1 MGILSL
7 FGAGMALQFERHGDG
22 FVYRANGTGPALPV
36 TEPEI
41 ERFVRQGGVS
51 FLLHTAAFGL
61 AVIAAALV
69 TTIWFPEGG
78 EAGGMVLMGV
88 LLVAI
93 CWALYRSMLW
103 SLSAPARALADRAPV
118 APERPASERPRA
130 TFQGYK
136 KPQRTPPP
144 QPVRRGQ
151 WLLVIPFAI
160 GELVGALAAAML
172 GYWVLAGLGETV
184 AIIGALLFGIA
195 ALYLIDLWCRRV
207 TGHSPAEFFSV
218 ISRLFD

>member
-1 MGILSL
+1 MGIISL

-41 ERFVRQGGVS
+41 DRFIQRGGVN
-51 FLLHTAAFGL
+51 FLLHTATFFL

-69 TTIWFPEGG
+69 TTIWFPKGD

-93 CWALYRSMLW
+93 GWLLYRSLRW
-103 SLSAPARALADRAPV
+103 SMFAPARALADRAPV

-130 TFQGYK
+130 RFQGHK
-136 KPQRTPPP
+136 KQRTPPP
-144 QPVRRGQ
+144 KPVRRGH
-151 WLLVIPFAI
+151 WLLVIPFVI
-160 GELVGALAAAML
+160 GELVGAFAAAML
-172 GYWVLAGLGETV
+172 GYWVLTGLGETV
-184 AIIGALLFGIA
+184 AIIGGLLSGVV
-195 ALYLIDLWCRRV
+195 ALYVIDRWCKRV
-207 TGHSPAEFFSV
+207 TGYSPAEFFSV

>member
-1 MGILSL
+1 MSIISL
-7 FGAGMALQFERHGDG
+7 FGAGMALQFERYGDG

-41 ERFVRQGGVS
+41 DRFVRQGGVS
-51 FLLHTAAFGL
+51 FLLHTATLGL
-61 AVIAAALV
+61 AIIAAALV

-78 EAGGMVLMGV
+78 EPGGMVLMGG

-103 SLSAPARALADRAPV
+103 SMFAPARALAGRPPI

-130 TFQGYK
+130 KFKGYK
-136 KPQRTPPP
+136 QLRHTPPP
-144 QPVRRGQ
+144 KPVRRGH
-151 WLLVIPFAI
+151 WLLVILFAI
-160 GELVGALAAAML
+160 GELVGGLAAGLLAYWAL
-172 GYWVLAGLGETV
+172 GGLGHAAGLTAALLAG
-184 AIIGALLFGIA
+184 ALTF
-195 ALYLIDLWCRRV
+195 YLINRWCERV
-207 TGHSPAEFFSV
+207 TGSSPAEFLSV